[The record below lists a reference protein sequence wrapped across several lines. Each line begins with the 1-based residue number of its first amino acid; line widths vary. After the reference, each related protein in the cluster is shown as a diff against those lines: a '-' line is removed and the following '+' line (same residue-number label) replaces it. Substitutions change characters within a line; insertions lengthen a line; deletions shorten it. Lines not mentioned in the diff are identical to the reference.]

1 LNVLSHN
8 YIIIIIIIIVVLGN
22 VISNVATASIT
33 IITNSVDT
41 ITAVA
46 NVIITGA
53 TIATST
59 SLSTRIVLVFYQ
71 LMDAKSPNSS
81 VFHTISILISCQLF
95 PLFLISSST

>member
-1 LNVLSHN
+1 MLSHN
-8 YIIIIIIIIVVLGN
+8 YIIIIIIIVVLGN
-22 VISNVATASIT
+22 VISNVATAS

-59 SLSTRIVLVFYQ
+59 SLSTRIVYVFYQ

>member
-1 LNVLSHN
+1 VLSHN
-8 YIIIIIIIIVVLGN
+8 YIIIIIIIVVLGN
-22 VISNVATASIT
+22 VISNVATAS

-59 SLSTRIVLVFYQ
+59 SLSTRIVYVFYQ